1 MRITY
6 AAAAIAASAALITA
20 KKQPNIVFILTDDQ
34 DWEMQSLQHM
44 PLLQNHIVDQG
55 TLFDRH
61 YCTVSICC
69 PSRVN
74 LWTGQAA
81 HNNNVTDLS
90 PPYGGYPKF
99 VQQGLNENWLPVWL
113 QQLGYNTYYTGKLF
127 NHHNVQNYDDPFV
140 NGFNGSDFLLDPYT
154 YEYFNAHMTRNGEG
168 PVAYTGLYSPDVVA
182 QKAYGFLEEAVL
194 HKDRPFFI
202 GVAPIA
208 PHSNM
213 RIDVEN
219 GEFSKDTPFYAE
231 RHAHLFK
238 EYKIPRTA
246 NFNPGVPSGV
256 SWVKD
261 LPQLNDTVIKY
272 HDEFQR
278 ARLRSLQS
286 VDEMVEEVV
295 HRLEAHGLLDNTY
308 IFYTTD
314 NGYHIG
320 QHRLPPGKE
329 CPFEED
335 IHIPLAVRGPGV
347 PAGHTANVVSSHTDL
362 TPTLLKLAGK
372 DRPDLDGTPIPLS
385 SENLLKPQS
394 GEHVNVEFWG
404 RALPEG
410 KYGKIG
416 NETWGNLGAIAARN
430 NTYKA
435 LRVVSERY
443 SFLYT
448 VYCTGEREFY
458 DVHRD
463 QYQMHNLLSE
473 NFAHLAKDYTIAERP
488 FEHILERVDALLMV
502 TKSCKGRT
510 CHRPWDVLHSDKNVR
525 SLKDALDS
533 VYDDFYKEQP
543 RVSFSS
549 CPLGHIVSEE
559 GPQDVNVWTLPERPY
574 LGGSQRPLQLPGH
587 WSWWT

>member
-1 MRITY
+1 
-6 AAAAIAASAALITA
+6 
-20 KKQPNIVFILTDDQ
+20 
-34 DWEMQSLQHM
+34 MQSLQHM
-44 PLLQNHIVDQG
+44 PLLQKHIINEG

-74 LWTGQAA
+74 LWTGLTA
-81 HNNNVTDLS
+81 HHNDVTDLT

-127 NHHNVQNYDDPFV
+127 NHHTVQNYGDPLV

-154 YEYFNAHMTRNGEG
+154 YEYFNAHMARNGEEPLG
-168 PVAYTGLYSPDVVA
+168 YEGHYSPDVVA

-194 HKDRPFFI
+194 HEAPLFLA
-202 GVAPIA
+202 VAPIA

-213 RIDVEN
+213 HINFEK
-219 GEFSKDTPFYAE
+219 GELSRDAAFYAE

-246 NFNPGVPSGV
+246 NFNPDVSSGV
-256 SWVKD
+256 SWVKE
-261 LPQLNDTVIKY
+261 LPKLNDTVIEY

-278 ARLRSLQS
+278 SRLRSLQS

-295 HRLEAHGLLDNTY
+295 HRLEAHGLLHNTY

-320 QHRLPPGKE
+320 QHRVPPGKE

-372 DRPDLDGTPIPLS
+372 DRPDLDGTPIPLNKA
-385 SENLLKPQS
+385 EFLEPQS

-404 RALPEG
+404 RALGEG
-410 KYGKIG
+410 KYGWVG
-416 NETWGNLGAIAARN
+416 NDTWGNLGAIAARN

-458 DVHRD
+458 DVHVS
-463 QYQMHNLLSE
+463 Y
-473 NFAHLAKDYTIAERP
+473 LAR
-488 FEHILERVDALLMV
+488 R
-502 TKSCKGRT
+502 
-510 CHRPWDVLHSDKNVR
+510 
-525 SLKDALDS
+525 
-533 VYDDFYKEQP
+533 
-543 RVSFSS
+543 
-549 CPLGHIVSEE
+549 
-559 GPQDVNVWTLPERPY
+559 
-574 LGGSQRPLQLPGH
+574 
-587 WSWWT
+587 